1 MFICSVVQGN
11 VKKEMNSNTTLTKN
25 DVLSKGFDS
34 VVGEPGKDLNYD
46 EVVVY
51 DEDAVLPRYLVVYK

>member
-1 MFICSVVQGN
+1 MCNVVIGTPFITQ
-11 VKKEMNSNTTLTKN
+11 E
-25 DVLSKGFDS
+25 GFLPPEQCPPEGYDS

-51 DEDAVLPRYLVVYK
+51 KEQQAVPLYLIIYSLDK